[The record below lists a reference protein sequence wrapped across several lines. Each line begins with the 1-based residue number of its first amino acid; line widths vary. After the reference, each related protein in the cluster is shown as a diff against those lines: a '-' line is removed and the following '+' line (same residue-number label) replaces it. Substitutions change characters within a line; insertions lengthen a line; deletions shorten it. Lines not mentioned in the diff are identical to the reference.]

1 MELYIFIIK
10 SFASIIPFSPAS
22 NCFLVIFF
30 PFESTMFIVGKTF
43 LEGLLTLVPS
53 GILNN
58 NSATL
63 LNCSLG
69 VPPKPLILAS
79 SNFSGLDLKSSN
91 TSIISFC
98 LSTYFPF
105 LNTTTAS
112 SGFILIKL

>member
-1 MELYIFIIK
+1 
-10 SFASIIPFSPAS
+10 
-22 NCFLVIFF
+22 
-30 PFESTMFIVGKTF
+30 MFIVGKTF

-63 LNCSLG
+63 PNCSLG

-98 LSTYFPF
+98 LALASLPSNTLTSLSVSLISDSLSTKSVSGV
-105 LNTTTAS
+105 LAS
-112 SGFILIKL
+112 ATSFVKSSIQHT